1 VVAVLLV
8 VGAGYGIA
16 GYVTAGNKLTT
27 ANRALDTATSHRA
40 AFDNAPST
48 FDLARSDAKA
58 FQSDA
63 AAWVQ
68 TWSTQSTTIASDDTS
83 LIAAGGRLRDQGWL
97 TVIRKG
103 SLDSASGRVDHAL
116 KAMDAAKT
124 IAIDRQAEGKFLVA
138 YANFLNDIETFI
150 TKDQGGDALGA
161 LAAASQIPADADKA
175 VSLTGDPQFPSEL
188 GAYMR
193 SVATV
198 AKDLVDYL
206 NAVTKG
212 DTATAKSLQAK
223 TNDDINAGKLID
235 ISQVQ
240 TKVDEFYQ
248 PFIDTYHKELA
259 LAAGG

>member
-1 VVAVLLV
+1 
-8 VGAGYGIA
+8 
-16 GYVTAGNKLTT
+16 
-27 ANRALDTATSHRA
+27 
-40 AFDNAPST
+40 
-48 FDLARSDAKA
+48 
-58 FQSDA
+58 
-63 AAWVQ
+63 
-68 TWSTQSTTIASDDTS
+68 
-83 LIAAGGRLRDQGWL
+83 
-97 TVIRKG
+97 
-103 SLDSASGRVDHAL
+103 
-116 KAMDAAKT
+116 
-124 IAIDRQAEGKFLVA
+124 
-138 YANFLNDIETFI
+138 
-150 TKDQGGDALGA
+150 
-161 LAAASQIPADADKA
+161 

-240 TKVDEFYQ
+240 TKVDQFYQ

-259 LAAGG
+259 QAGGG